1 QMPITETFRILESTV
16 FNHRS
21 IHRRRHTMATVSS
34 STREPL
40 HVVASTSDDDDLIGF
55 QYIWPVR
62 VHKRQIDNGD
72 SMVLNVSPPFTTAL
86 NGVAFTWALRL
97 CDECVVAAPGDHGA
111 TSLRQVFLM
120 LYYKEGPAPEIL
132 LEHVKMT
139 IHDHSTG
146 NELLS
151 FPLTVDVADLNKG
164 MGCPMTLDAESQ
176 NAFTTFIHTQIDKF
190 LEIRCDFKL
199 KSSLFKPLSYLPSV
213 DTACRSLRIDKAV
226 NQFIEDLTSGKLVVP
241 SLEED
246 DGQDKFASHRRAFMF
261 GCDHVEHECLR
272 EGRVGDEDEL
282 LKHVRSTLAHKYFNG
297 ILLHG
302 VHYFE
307 DFVSLIEGVLE
318 AKLPPLKRECER
330 FICREI
336 MAETA
341 DSTFIKKMLL
351 LSEKFSLDH
360 LKMVTAGVLVDK
372 MLSDSEKPVEELGEM
387 REELRQIASEISNS
401 CENLTDDAA
410 EDDLVGAVVDDLQ
423 TLAQRMRRVSLSH
436 SPSIVG
442 GSSSSSP
449 ASSASVTPT
458 NSAAHSPAALDSPRP
473 FESSSPSSSRFKRV
487 ELDNL
492 DDWYVYPP
500 ASPSMLRTH

>member
-1 QMPITETFRILESTV
+1 MMRKRRGSSDTSQSAEYDEVDTKRKKKEGRGQRGMS
-16 FNHRS
+16 S
-21 IHRRRHTMATVSS
+21 ISSREEVEGLKCTVSC
-34 STREPL
+34 R
-40 HVVASTSDDDDLIGF
+40 
-55 QYIWPVR
+55 
-62 VHKRQIDNGD
+62 RQIDNGD

-97 CDECVVAAPGDHGA
+97 CDECVVAAPGENGA

-120 LYYKEGPAPEIL
+120 LYYKEGPAPEIFI
-132 LEHVKMT
+132 ENVKRMSVDVVESVLAAARIQGKKRMT
-139 IHDHSTG
+139 INDHTTG
-146 NELLS
+146 AELLS
-151 FPLTVDVADLNKG
+151 FPLTVESADLNKG
-164 MGCPMTLDAESQ
+164 MGCPMTLSPEEQ

-213 DTACRSLRIDKAV
+213 DSACRSQRIEKAV
-226 NQFIEDLTSGKLVVP
+226 NQFIEDLSAGKIVIPV
-241 SLEED
+241 LEEED
-246 DGQDKFASHRRAFMF
+246 AGDKFAAHRRAFMF

-272 EGRVGDEDEL
+272 EGKAGDEDEL
-282 LKHVRSTLAHKYFNG
+282 LKHTLAHKYFNG
-297 ILLHG
+297 VLLHG

-307 DFVSLIEGVLE
+307 DFVSLVEGVLE

-372 MLSDSEKPVEELGEM
+372 MLCDSEKPMEDLGDMRDELK
-387 REELRQIASEISNS
+387 QIASEISTS
-401 CENLTDDAA
+401 CENLTDESA
-410 EDDLVGAVVDDLQ
+410 EDELVGAVVDDLQ

-449 ASSASVTPT
+449 SSSASVTPT

-473 FESSSPSSSRFKRV
+473 FEPSSPSSSRFKRV
-487 ELDNL
+487 ELDVG
-492 DDWYVYPP
+492 Y
-500 ASPSMLRTH
+500 

>member
-1 QMPITETFRILESTV
+1 MTTV
-16 FNHRS
+16 TAAS
-21 IHRRRHTMATVSS
+21 I
-34 STREPL
+34 REPL
-40 HVVASTSDDDDLIGF
+40 HVVASTSDDDGAVGF
-55 QYIWPVR
+55 QYVWPVR

-97 CDECVVAAPGDHGA
+97 CDECVVAAPGENGA

-120 LYYKEGPAPEIL
+120 LYYKEGPAPEIFI
-132 LEHVKMT
+132 ENVKMT
-139 IHDHSTG
+139 INDHTTG
-146 NELLS
+146 AELLS
-151 FPLTVDVADLNKG
+151 FPLTVESADLNKG
-164 MGCPMTLDAESQ
+164 MGCPMTLSPEEQ

-213 DTACRSLRIDKAV
+213 DSACRSQRIEKAV
-226 NQFIEDLTSGKLVVP
+226 NQFIEDLSSGKIVIPV
-241 SLEED
+241 LEEED
-246 DGQDKFASHRRAFMF
+246 TGEKFAAHRRAFMF

-272 EGRVGDEDEL
+272 EGKAGDEDEL

-297 ILLHG
+297 VLLTG

-307 DFVSLIEGVLE
+307 DFVSLVEGVLE

-336 MAETA
+336 MASTLQETA

-372 MLSDSEKPVEELGEM
+372 MLCDSEKPMEDLGDMRDELK
-387 REELRQIASEISNS
+387 QIASEISTS
-401 CENLTDDAA
+401 CENLTDESA
-410 EDDLVGAVVDDLQ
+410 EDELVGAVVDDLQ

-436 SPSIVG
+436 SPSSNVG

-449 ASSASVTPT
+449 SSSASVTPT

-473 FESSSPSSSRFKRV
+473 FEPSSPSSSRFKRV
-487 ELDNL
+487 ELDVG
-492 DDWYVYPP
+492 Y
-500 ASPSMLRTH
+500 

>member
-1 QMPITETFRILESTV
+1 MTTV
-16 FNHRS
+16 
-21 IHRRRHTMATVSS
+21 TQS

-40 HVVASTSDDDDLIGF
+40 HVVASTSDDDGLVGF
-55 QYIWPVR
+55 QYYWPVR

-97 CDECVVAAPGDHGA
+97 CDECVVAAPGENGA

-120 LYYKEGPAPEIL
+120 LYYKEGPAPEIFI
-132 LEHVKMT
+132 ENVKMT
-139 IHDHSTG
+139 IHDHNSG
-146 NELLS
+146 LELLS
-151 FPLTVDVADLNKG
+151 FPLTVDAADLNKG
-164 MGCPMTLDAESQ
+164 MGCPMTLDPESQ
-176 NAFTTFIHTQIDKF
+176 NSFTTFIHTHIDQF

-213 DTACRSLRIDKAV
+213 DTACRSQRIEKAV
-226 NQFIEDLTSGKLVVP
+226 NQFIEDLSTGKLRVP
-241 SLEED
+241 DVEED
-246 DGQDKFASHRRAFMF
+246 DLNDRFAVHRRAFMF
-261 GCDHVEHECLR
+261 GCDHVEYECLR

-297 ILLHG
+297 VLLQG

-307 DFVSLIEGVLE
+307 DFVSLVEGVLE

-336 MAETA
+336 MASTSFQETA

-351 LSEKFSLDH
+351 LSEKFNLDH

-372 MLSDSEKPVEELGEM
+372 MLCDSEKPMEDLGDMRDELK
-387 REELRQIASEISNS
+387 QIASEISTS

-410 EDDLVGAVVDDLQ
+410 EDDLVESVVDDLQ

-449 ASSASVTPT
+449 GSSTSVTPT

-473 FESSSPSSSRFKRV
+473 FSPSSPSSSRFKRV

-500 ASPSMLRTH
+500 APVALLRTH